1 MVNHSYANDSDV
13 WRLDATRAILCTP
26 QLTAGIDLL
35 NPCAGLGQLVFQ
47 GAPIEGFAL
56 GVYVGINAALSKEDL
71 NDVFVRGNDLVATY
85 AETDER
91 PFSLQV
97 YWRATIGEQG
107 TLLLDTILSLQT
119 DLLESFPGLAVETQ
133 LPAAD
138 AWLLSNGESTA
149 TEITIPCDLPA
160 DRGDS
165 LLLRP
170 TDGAWSYAETSHPED
185 RGESQIERCEDGS
198 LLLQRQLGGQFLEKG
213 VIRSLRVRGVFLPR
227 SEKLD
232 DNLDR
237 DLELASQCLAS
248 LATENPPLTV

>member
-1 MVNHSYANDSDV
+1 MANPSSANDSDT
-13 WRLDATRAILCTP
+13 WRLDATRAILRTP

-47 GAPIEGFAL
+47 GTPIEGFAL
-56 GVYVGINAALSKEDL
+56 GVYVGMNVALSKEDL

-97 YWRATIGEQG
+97 YWRATVGEQG

-133 LPAAD
+133 LPASA
-138 AWLLSNGESTA
+138 AWLLSDNQGAA
-149 TEITIPCDLPA
+149 TEIAIPCDLPA
-160 DRGDS
+160 DQADS

-170 TDGAWSYAETSHPED
+170 TDGDWSYAETSHPED

-227 SEKLD
+227 GE
-232 DNLDR
+232 NPER
-237 DLELASQCLAS
+237 DIELATVCLAS
-248 LATENPPLTV
+248 LATEEPPLTV